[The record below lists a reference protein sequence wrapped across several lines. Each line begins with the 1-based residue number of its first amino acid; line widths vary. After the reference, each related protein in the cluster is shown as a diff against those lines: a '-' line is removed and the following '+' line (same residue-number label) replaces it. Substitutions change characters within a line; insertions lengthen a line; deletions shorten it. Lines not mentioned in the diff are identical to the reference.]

1 MGLTHNETRSNFDI
15 HTHTTNNNTC
25 FYSENSCTNFQ
36 WLKAKRLAKM
46 YKQMQTRITLCNQV
60 TLNMVGKQS
69 FYKMKGIIHLLA

>member
-1 MGLTHNETRSNFDI
+1 MTY
-15 HTHTTNNNTC
+15 THTQRATIHVSIVKTVAA
-25 FYSENSCTNFQ
+25 NFQ